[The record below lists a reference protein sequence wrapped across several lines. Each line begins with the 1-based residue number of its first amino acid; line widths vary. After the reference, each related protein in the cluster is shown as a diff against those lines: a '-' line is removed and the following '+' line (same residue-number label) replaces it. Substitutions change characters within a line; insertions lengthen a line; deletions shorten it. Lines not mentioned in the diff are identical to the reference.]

1 MEFSQY
7 QDRNPAKK
15 FTGIALVILFHILLV
30 YGLMT
35 GLARKAI
42 EVIQQPI
49 ETKIIEEVKPPP
61 PPEAPPPPPPP
72 KMTAP
77 PPPFIPP
84 PEVRVAQ
91 PPPQQNVIAAVS
103 NVQPDN
109 PVMPAPRAVAAE
121 APPAPV
127 APPAP
132 PLKVAAVVDAN
143 ACEKPAY
150 PRNSQRAGEE
160 GVVTVAF
167 LIGVDGAV
175 LEARV
180 DKSSGFKDLDRAAVS
195 GLSLCKFKPGT
206 VDGKPEQ
213 SRTKM
218 QYVWKLE

>member
-1 MEFSQY
+1 MNFSNEKQPGK
-7 QDRNPAKK
+7 NL
-15 FTGIALVILFHILLV
+15 TGFIVVLIFHILVGWALV
-30 YGLMT
+30 AGLGT
-35 GLARKAI
+35 RIVTTVTEA
-42 EVIQQPI
+42 V
-49 ETKIIEEVKPPP
+49 ETKLIEETAPPP
-61 PPEAPPPPPPP
+61 PPETPPPPPPP
-72 KMTAP
+72 EMKAP

-109 PVMPAPRAVAAE
+109 PVMPAPRAVVAE
-121 APPAPV
+121 APPAPA